1 MSFDLGVAGN
11 LLALLFY
18 GAFAGAY
25 GLQLRHL
32 QGEQRRGAWFF
43 WAGLLCSAAWAA
55 VGLMLEL
62 QPPPGG
68 GVLLALS
75 PWLDAGRY
83 LAWLGFMRW
92 LLQEGRGTSDT
103 RLFHRSVQWLAV
115 GLLIG
120 KAVLEGPNDW
130 LPPPRSVLNHWAAFD
145 CLALAVVGL
154 MLVEQLHHNVQD
166 SARWNAKPVCIALGV
181 VFAFDLYLYS
191 QMALFREA
199 DLDAVSIR
207 AGVHAIAVPLL
218 YVAARRH
225 KDWIAKLHVSRAA
238 VFHSAT
244 LILSGLYLLVVSAV
258 GYYLRYTGG
267 AWGRALQIALLVL
280 SSVGLLLL
288 FFSGALRAKLRVY
301 ISKNFF
307 SYRYDYRE
315 EWLRFTAMLSSQD
328 SPEALG
334 QSLIEGLA
342 NLVESPGGSLWL
354 PSPTQGGFVQA
365 VRHNAAHSALTI
377 AEQDDFVQFLASSG
391 WILDLDQLRV
401 GRPEPGKPWI
411 QAPQALLDEPR
422 HWLIVPL
429 LAGPR
434 LIAFV
439 VLEHSRA
446 RLDVNWEV
454 RDLLKTA
461 SAQAAGFLA
470 QVQAAEALL
479 EARKFDAF
487 HKMSAFVV
495 HDLKNIVTQLSLMMK
510 NAQKHRDNPEF
521 QDDMLATV
529 DNSLEKM
536 RQLLMQLRDGQR
548 PLGAQGGVELPALL
562 RRLQALAAKKGRT
575 LELGELEAIQCR
587 GQEDRVER
595 VLGHAVQNALD
606 ATPAEGRVWATL
618 HRNGSNAVVT
628 VSDTGVGMSEEFIRS
643 KLFRPFQTTKETG
656 MGIGAFESFQ
666 YVQELGGKIEVDSVV
681 GQGTRLTI
689 SLPLLL
695 TQEGQGLGMVDAA

>member
-1 MSFDLGVAGN
+1 MSFDLGVAGY

-25 GLQLRHL
+25 SLQLRRL
-32 QGEQRRGAWFF
+32 QGEQRRGAWYF
-43 WAGLLCSAAWAA
+43 WSGLLLSAAWAA
-55 VGLMLEL
+55 SGLWLEL
-62 QPPPGG
+62 QAGPGMLQPLPP
-68 GVLLALS
+68 V
-75 PWLDAGRY
+75 LDAGRY

-92 LLQEGRGTSDT
+92 LLLEGRGGSE
-103 RLFHRSVQWLAV
+103 RGLMHRGTLWLALALLV
-115 GLLIG
+115 G
-120 KAVLEGPNDW
+120 KVVLEGLSESVPA
-130 LPPPRSVLNHWAAFD
+130 PRAVLNHWAAFD
-145 CLALAVVGL
+145 CLALAVLGL
-154 MLVEQLHHNVQD
+154 MLVEQLHQNVSA
-166 SARWNAKPVCIALGV
+166 SARWNAKPVCIALGAI
-181 VFAFDLYLYS
+181 FAFDLYLYS
-191 QMALFREA
+191 QMALFRES

-207 AGVHAIAVPLL
+207 AGVHATAVPLL

-244 LILSGLYLLVVSAV
+244 LILSGLYLLAVSAI

-267 AWGRALQIALLVL
+267 GWGRALQIGLLVVSL
-280 SSVGLLLL
+280 IGLLLL

-301 ISKNFF
+301 ISKHFF

-315 EWLRFTAMLSSQD
+315 EWLRFTAMLSSQS

-334 QSLIEGLA
+334 QSIIEGLA
-342 NLVESPGGSLWL
+342 KLVESLGGSLWL
-354 PSPTQGGFVQA
+354 PSQAQGGFVQA
-365 VRHNAAHSALTI
+365 VRHNAVRSSLVVQ
-377 AEQDDFVQFLASSG
+377 EQGDFVQFLSSSG
-391 WILDLDQLRV
+391 WILDLDQLRA
-401 GRPEPGKPWI
+401 GGQELGKQW
-411 QAPQALLDEPR
+411 AHVPQALLDEPR

-429 LAGPR
+429 LVGSR

-446 RLDVNWEV
+446 SLDVNWEV

-470 QVQAAEALL
+470 QVQATEALL

-529 DNSLEKM
+529 ENSLEKM
-536 RQLLMQLRDGQR
+536 KQLLLQLRDGQR
-548 PLGAQGGVELPALL
+548 PLGAQSGVELPALL
-562 RRLQALAAKKGRT
+562 RRLQAQAAKKGRV

-606 ATPAEGRVWATL
+606 ATPPEGRVWATL
-618 HRNGSNAVVT
+618 HRHGSNAVVT
-628 VSDTGVGMSEEFIRS
+628 ISDTGVGMSEEFVQT

-666 YVQELGGKIEVDSVV
+666 YVQELGGKIDVDSAV

-695 TQEGQGLGMVDAA
+695 TQAGQDLGMVDAA

>member
-1 MSFDLGVAGN
+1 MSFDLGVAGY

-18 GAFAGAY
+18 GAFAVAY
-25 GLQLRHL
+25 GLQLKHL
-32 QGEQRRGAWFF
+32 QGEQRRGAWYF
-43 WAGLLCSAAWAA
+43 WVGLLGSAAWSGTGVA
-55 VGLMLEL
+55 LEL
-62 QPPPGG
+62 LHETSQALHAVNS
-68 GVLLALS
+68 VLDVA
-75 PWLDAGRY
+75 RY

-92 LLQEGRGTSDT
+92 LLQENQVDEERRRVHLG
-103 RLFHRSVQWLAV
+103 VQSLAFA
-115 GLLIG
+115 LLAG
-120 KAVLEGPNDW
+120 KVVLEALGEW
-130 LPPPRSVLNHWAAFD
+130 LPAPRAVLNHWAAFD
-145 CLALAVVGL
+145 CLALAVLGL
-154 MLVEQLHHNVQD
+154 VLVEQLHHNVQD

-181 VFAFDLYLYS
+181 IFAFDLYLYS

-199 DLDAVSIR
+199 DLDAASIR

-225 KDWIAKLHVSRAA
+225 RDWIAKLHVSRAA

-244 LILSGLYLLVVSAV
+244 LILSGLYLLGVSAV

-267 AWGRALQIALLVL
+267 DWGRALQIALLVL
-280 SSVGLLLL
+280 SIVGLLLL
-288 FFSGALRAKLRVY
+288 LFSGALRAKLRVY

-315 EWLRFTAMLSSQD
+315 EWLRFTAMLSSQS

-334 QSLIEGLA
+334 QSIIEGLA

-354 PSPTQGGFVQA
+354 PSQAQGGYVQA
-365 VRHNAAHSALTI
+365 VRHNAVRSSLVV
-377 AEQDDFVQFLASSG
+377 AEQDDFVQFLVSSG
-391 WILDLDQLRV
+391 WILDLDHLRQ
-401 GRPEPGKPWI
+401 GRPDDGKPWV
-411 QAPQALLDEPR
+411 QAPQDLLDESR

-446 RLDVNWEV
+446 SLDVNWEV

-495 HDLKNIVTQLSLMMK
+495 HDLKNIVTQFSLMMK

-529 DNSLEKM
+529 ENSLEKM

-562 RRLQALAAKKGRT
+562 KRLQAQAAKKGRT

-606 ATPAEGRVWATL
+606 ATPPEGSVRASL
-618 HRNGSNAVVT
+618 HRHGSNAVVT
-628 VSDTGVGMSEEFIRS
+628 VADTGIGMSEEFIRS

-666 YVQELGGKIEVDSVV
+666 YVQELGGKIEVDSAV

>member
-1 MSFDLGVAGN
+1 MSFDLGVAGY

-18 GAFAGAY
+18 GAFAAAY
-25 GLQLRHL
+25 GLQLRRL
-32 QGEQRRGAWFF
+32 QGDQRRGAWFF
-43 WAGLLCSAAWAA
+43 WAGLLFSAAWAA
-55 VGLMLEL
+55 TGLLLEL
-62 QPPPGG
+62 QFHDGILQALPP
-68 GVLLALS
+68 LF
-75 PWLDAGRY
+75 DAARY

-92 LLQEGRGTSDT
+92 LLQEGQNADDR
-103 RLFHRSVQWLAV
+103 RLIHRSAQWLAV
-115 GLLIG
+115 ALLLG
-120 KAVLEGPNDW
+120 KAVLEGGGAL
-130 LPPPRSVLNHWAAFD
+130 LPAPRAVLNHWAAFD
-145 CLALAVVGL
+145 CLALAVLGL
-154 MLVEQLHHNVQD
+154 VLVEQLHHNVQA

-191 QMALFREA
+191 QMALFRES

-207 AGVHAIAVPLL
+207 AAVHAIAVPLL
-218 YVAARRH
+218 FVAARRH

-244 LILSGLYLLVVSAV
+244 LILSGLYLLAVSAV

-267 AWGRALQIALLVL
+267 GWGRALQIGLLVVSL
-280 SSVGLLLL
+280 VGLLLL

-315 EWLRFTAMLSSQD
+315 EWLRFTAMLSSQN

-334 QSLIEGLA
+334 QSIIEGLA
-342 NLVESPGGSLWL
+342 NLVESLGGSLWL
-354 PSPTQGGFVQA
+354 PSQVQGGFVQA
-365 VRHNAAHSALTI
+365 VRHNAVRSPLVVL
-377 AEQDDFVQFLASSG
+377 EQDEFAQFLSGSG
-391 WILDLDQLRV
+391 WILDLDQLRA
-401 GRPEPGKPWI
+401 GGSEMGKPWVRV
-411 QAPQALLDEPR
+411 PQALLDEPR
-422 HWLIVPL
+422 NWLIVPL

-439 VLEHSRA
+439 VLERSRA
-446 RLDVNWEV
+446 SLDVNWEV

-529 DNSLEKM
+529 ENSLEKM

-548 PLGAQGGVELPALL
+548 PLGVQGGVELPALL
-562 RRLQALAAKKGRT
+562 RRLQAQAAKKGRS

-606 ATPAEGRVWATL
+606 ATPPEGRVWASL
-618 HRNGSNAVVT
+618 HRHGSNAVVT
-628 VSDTGVGMSEEFIRS
+628 VSDTGVGMSEDFIQT

-666 YVQELGGKIEVDSVV
+666 YVQELGGKIEVASVV
-681 GQGTRLTI
+681 GEGTRFTI

-695 TQEGQGLGMVDAA
+695 TQESQGLGMVDAA

>member
-1 MSFDLGVAGN
+1 MSFDLGVAGY

-18 GAFAGAY
+18 GAFAGGY
-25 GLQLRHL
+25 SLQLRRL

-43 WAGLLCSAAWAA
+43 WAGLLFSAAWAA
-55 VGLMLEL
+55 SGLWLEL
-62 QPPPGG
+62 QANASALQALPP
-68 GVLLALS
+68 A
-75 PWLDAGRY
+75 LDAGRY

-92 LLQEGRGTSDT
+92 LLLEGRPPSERG
-103 RLFHRSVQWLAV
+103 LIHRAGQWLALA
-115 GLLIG
+115 LLLG
-120 KAVLEGPNDW
+120 KVLLEGLSEL
-130 LPPPRSVLNHWAAFD
+130 LPAPRAVLNHWAAFD
-145 CLALAVVGL
+145 CLALAVLGL
-154 MLVEQLHHNVQD
+154 MLVEQLHQNVPA
-166 SARWNAKPVCIALGV
+166 SARWNAKPVCIALGAI
-181 VFAFDLYLYS
+181 FAFDLYLYS
-191 QMALFREA
+191 QMALFRES

-244 LILSGLYLLVVSAV
+244 LILSGLYLLAVSAV

-267 AWGRALQIALLVL
+267 GWGRALQIGLLVL
-280 SSVGLLLL
+280 SLIGLLLL

-301 ISKNFF
+301 ISKHFF

-315 EWLRFTAMLSSQD
+315 EWLRFTAMLSSQN

-334 QSLIEGLA
+334 QSIIEGLA
-342 NLVESPGGSLWL
+342 KLVESLGGSLWL
-354 PSPTQGGFVQA
+354 PSQAQGGFVQA
-365 VRHNAAHSALTI
+365 VRHNAVRSSLVVP
-377 AEQDDFVQFLASSG
+377 EQGDFVQFLSSSG
-391 WILDLDQLRV
+391 WILDLDQLRA
-401 GRPEPGKPWI
+401 GSEELGKQW
-411 QAPQALLDEPR
+411 AHVPQALLDEPR

-446 RLDVNWEV
+446 SLDVNWEV

-470 QVQAAEALL
+470 QVQATEALL

-529 DNSLEKM
+529 ENSLEKM

-548 PLGAQGGVELPALL
+548 PLGGQGGVELRALL
-562 RRLQALAAKKGRT
+562 RRLQAQAAKKGRV
-575 LELGELEAIQCR
+575 LDLGELEAIQCR

-606 ATPAEGRVWATL
+606 ATPPEGRVWATL
-618 HRNGSNAVVT
+618 HRHGSNAVVT
-628 VSDTGVGMSEEFIRS
+628 IADTGIGMSEEFVQT

-666 YVQELGGKIEVDSVV
+666 YVQELGGKIEVQSTV

-695 TQEGQGLGMVDAA
+695 TQEGQDLGMVDAA